1 MKTYTFETSGKT
13 YNIEAENLTAALT
26 ELRRR
31 VAAGE

>member
-1 MKTYTFETSGKT
+1 MKSYTFESGGKT
-13 YNIEAENLTAALT
+13 YMIEAENLTAALT